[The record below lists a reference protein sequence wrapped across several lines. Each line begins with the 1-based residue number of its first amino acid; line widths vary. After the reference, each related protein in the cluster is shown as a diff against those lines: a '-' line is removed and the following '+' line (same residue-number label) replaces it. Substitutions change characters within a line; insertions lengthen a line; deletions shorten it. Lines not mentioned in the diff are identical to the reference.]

1 MINWSRYK
9 PKALPTLRF
18 PRWGNFMKRLRNW
31 IWPWPCLF
39 HKHRNGWITWLRWS
53 LIQVTR
59 NWPERQWTWRIPLV
73 KRFVNLRHLPE
84 GQWIWEW
91 YWTKKCVFSLR
102 RMMANEWGD
111 RSGANL
117 GIHNVQGLVFFFFLG
132 VRRADE
138 HCRNLSRYLI
148 FHFEWL
154 VTHADSKSNQW
165 SQLLKSPSSKS

>member
-132 VRRADE
+132 VRRASSSPDYPASLLE
-138 HCRNLSRYLI
+138 QASGEPCSQQANR
-148 FHFEWL
+148 
-154 VTHADSKSNQW
+154 KSWNHQGVP
-165 SQLLKSPSSKS
+165 SPL